1 MSLRTKFFIA
11 NVLMSIGVAPLA
23 YCVIWAVSILAS
35 TPARRVI
42 LPSVDPIGMIG
53 LSIMSFI
60 LALAVAGTSAALSWD
75 LARQNPDSRSR
86 TALAFRLMTAAL
98 LISPFLLSSLS
109 NLL

>member
-11 NVLMSIGVAPLA
+11 NVLMSIGVTPLA